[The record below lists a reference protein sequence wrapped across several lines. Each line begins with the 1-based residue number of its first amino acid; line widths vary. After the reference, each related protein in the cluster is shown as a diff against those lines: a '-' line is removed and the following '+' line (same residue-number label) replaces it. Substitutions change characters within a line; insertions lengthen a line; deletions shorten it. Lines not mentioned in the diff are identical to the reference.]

1 MNVFKVL
8 VHLPKRHNEKR
19 NTRIKRGIIVEERLA
34 ATLRLLTEGRSFHGL
49 KFTTLIS
56 CQSPGRTAPEI

>member
-8 VHLPKRHNEKR
+8 LHLLKPHIEKR
-19 NTRIKRGIIVEERLA
+19 NMRIKGAISAEERLA
-34 ATLRLLTEGRSFHGL
+34 AALRILGTGRSFHGL

-56 CQSPGRTAPEI
+56 ISWNNSS